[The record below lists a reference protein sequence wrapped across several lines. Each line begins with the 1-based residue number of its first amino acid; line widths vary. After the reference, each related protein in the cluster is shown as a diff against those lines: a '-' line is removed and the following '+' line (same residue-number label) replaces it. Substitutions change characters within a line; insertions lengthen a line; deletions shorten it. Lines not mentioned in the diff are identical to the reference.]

1 VQQVIQNIETLAVYN
16 CSRLKNIVPSS
27 VLFENLEQLEVG
39 DCAGLENIVK
49 SSISISLQKLT
60 KLCIDHC
67 EAIEEIVAVE

>member
-1 VQQVIQNIETLAVYN
+1 
-16 CSRLKNIVPSS
+16 

>member
-1 VQQVIQNIETLAVYN
+1 
-16 CSRLKNIVPSS
+16 

-60 KLCIDHC
+60 KLFIDHC